1 MGWGSSLPC
10 SPTRG
15 LCAQHPRRLGAR
27 GHLRTGPGVC
37 KVRPCHHPTAVPLS
51 TSSLRTHG
59 TAALRVRLSPST
71 SLGHRHVCLLA
82 DSCCRVQI
90 ALVSWSLR
98 RVPSDGHTVLWA
110 QLLPERKVGSWSI
123 AQGFCGGSDFQ
134 GACGQRAGV
143 LGLGCLWR
151 LPDAIPKRTAPSIRG
166 RPAPRAGRMSSFQA
180 CLPLPDAGASAG
192 TTPLRT
198 GRRWGSPF
206 ALPPAHGA
214 VGLAGPSLGFPA
226 PGLS

>member
-1 MGWGSSLPC
+1 MPTYRAGAARAGWGGLRLAPPAARAPAWPLIPSCGPRVAVGWGSSLPC

-15 LCAQHPRRLGAR
+15 LCAQHPWRLGAR

-37 KVRPCHHPTAVPLS
+37 KVPPCHHPTAVPLS

-110 QLLPERKVGSWSI
+110 QLLPERKVGSWSV
-123 AQGFCGGSDFQ
+123 AQGFCGGSDS
-134 GACGQRAGV
+134 
-143 LGLGCLWR
+143 GCLWAEGGG
-151 LPDAIPKRTAPSIRG
+151 L
-166 RPAPRAGRMSSFQA
+166 
-180 CLPLPDAGASAG
+180 GAW
-192 TTPLRT
+192 L
-198 GRRWGSPF
+198 
-206 ALPPAHGA
+206 
-214 VGLAGPSLGFPA
+214 SLEA
-226 PGLS
+226 A